1 MWHPPESIRH
11 KIPET
16 LWPTAEEAAR
26 ALLFQPITIGA
37 VELES
42 RTWVP
47 AMVPW
52 RATED
57 GLVTKANLDWYR
69 RFAEGQPGAIVVE
82 ATGVRDIPSGPLLRI
97 GHDRFIPGLRQL
109 VETVREASGGHTRLF
124 IQLIDF
130 LAVKRRP
137 EKAKFFERFLTI
149 SNHHRHALA
158 EATNETRWLEADD
171 RDVRAFLNSA
181 PDELLERVLDE
192 RELESLRFGYR
203 ERVTDTH
210 LAHIRELPQ
219 VLPDIFA
226 SAALRA
232 REAGFDGVE
241 LHYAHAYTMASFL
254 SALNTR
260 EDGYGGARE
269 NRVRLPL
276 EVYSAVRER
285 VGDDYTVGVR
295 FLGDEVIEGGN
306 RIDDAV
312 YFGVEFARAG
322 FDYLSISKGGKFEDA
337 KQPKVG
343 QAVYPYTGQSGYEC
357 MPTVISD
364 ERGPFSRS
372 VPLVAAIKRAVNDAG
387 FITPL
392 VATGGIATFEQAE
405 GILQRH
411 EADIA
416 GFARQAL
423 ADPDWFLKV
432 KTGRGTEVRRCT
444 YTNYC
449 EGLDQSHKQVT
460 CKLWDRGQLDEPEI
474 PLSDDGRRRLVAPD
488 WKRAERTNRRLD

>member
-1 MWHPPESIRH
+1 MWHPENPIRH
-11 KIPET
+11 SIPET
-16 LWPTAEEAAR
+16 RWPTAQEAAQSF
-26 ALLFQPITIGA
+26 LFQPIRIGPIN
-37 VELES
+37 LES

-57 GLVTKANLDWYR
+57 GFVTKANLDWYK
-69 RFAEGQPGAIVVE
+69 RFAEGQPGALVVE
-82 ATGVRDIPSGPLLRI
+82 ATGVRDIASGPLLRI
-97 GHDRFIPGLRQL
+97 GHDRYIPGLREL
-109 VETVREASGGHTRLF
+109 VETVREASNGQTRLF
-124 IQLIDF
+124 IQIIDF
-130 LAVKRRP
+130 LSVKRRP
-137 EKAKFFERFLTI
+137 EKSKFFERFLTL
-149 SNHHRHALA
+149 SEHHRQSLA
-158 EATNETRWLEADD
+158 EATGEARWLDEDE
-171 RDVRAFLNSA
+171 REVRSFLNAA
-181 PDELLERVLDE
+181 PDELLERVLSE

-210 LAHIRELPQ
+210 LPHVRELPQ
-219 VLPDIFA
+219 VLPEIFA
-226 SAALRA
+226 DAALRA

-254 SALNTR
+254 SARNER

-276 EVYSAVRER
+276 EVYGAVRER
-285 VGDDYTVGVR
+285 VGHDYVVGVR
-295 FLGDEVIEGGN
+295 FLSDEVIEGGN

-337 KQPKVG
+337 KQPKIG
-343 QAVYPYTGQSGYEC
+343 QAVYPYTGRSGYEC

-372 VPLVAAIKRAVNDAG
+372 VPLVAAIKREVNAAG
-387 FITPL
+387 FTTPL
-392 VATGGIATFEQAE
+392 VAAGGITTYEQAE
-405 GILQRH
+405 GILQRG

-432 KTGRGTEVRRCT
+432 RLGQGSNVRRCT

-449 EGLDQSHKQVT
+449 EALDQMHKQVT
-460 CKLWDRGQLDEPEI
+460 CKLWDRLDLDEPEVS
-474 PLSDDGRRRLVAPD
+474 LSSDGRRRLLPPG
-488 WKRAERTNRRLD
+488 WKNEDKNGD

>member
-1 MWHPPESIRH
+1 M
-11 KIPET
+11 IPEAR
-16 LWPTAEEAAR
+16 WPTAEEAAR
-26 ALLFQPITIGA
+26 SLLFRPISVGPIT
-37 VELES
+37 LSS

-57 GLVTKANLDWYR
+57 GFVTKENLDWYR

-97 GHDRFIPGLRQL
+97 GHDRFIPGLRKL
-109 VETVREASGGHTRLF
+109 VEAVREASNGQTKLF
-124 IQLIDF
+124 IQIIDF

-137 EKAKFFERFLTI
+137 EKAKFFERFLAL
-149 SNHHRHALA
+149 SERHRRMLA
-158 EATNETRWLEADD
+158 EAIGDERWLDARE
-171 RDVRAFLNSA
+171 REVREFLKSA
-181 PDELLERVLDE
+181 PDELLDRVLDE

-203 ERVTDTH
+203 ERVTDTE
-210 LAHIRELPQ
+210 LPHIRDLPQ
-219 VLPDIFA
+219 VLPEIFA
-226 SAALRA
+226 AAALRA
-232 REAGFDGVE
+232 RLAGFDGVE

-260 EDGYGGARE
+260 DDGYGGARE

-295 FLGDEVIEGGN
+295 FLGDEVIEGGS
-306 RIDDAV
+306 RLDDAV
-312 YFGVEFARAG
+312 YFGMEFACAG

-364 ERGPFSRS
+364 ARGPFGRS
-372 VPLVAAIKRAVNDAG
+372 VPLVAAIKRAVNQAG
-387 FITPL
+387 YTTPL
-392 VATGGIATFEQAE
+392 VVTGGIATFEQAE
-405 GILQRH
+405 GILQRG

-432 KTGRGTEVRRCT
+432 KTGRGAEVRRCT

-449 EGLDQSHKQVT
+449 EALDQMHKQVT
-460 CKLWDRGQLDEPEI
+460 CKLWDRVELDEPDI
-474 PLSDDGRRRLVAPD
+474 PLSEDGRRRLVPPD
-488 WKRAERTNRRLD
+488 WKRADEF

>member
-1 MWHPPESIRH
+1 MWHPENPIRH
-11 KIPET
+11 QIPET
-16 LWPTAEEAAR
+16 RWPEAKEAAQS
-26 ALLFQPITIGA
+26 LLYQPLKRGNLSM
-37 VELES
+37 EN

-52 RATED
+52 RATDD
-57 GLVTKANLDWYR
+57 GFVTKANLDWYR
-69 RFAEGQPGAIVVE
+69 RFAEGQPGALVVE
-82 ATGVRDIPSGPLLRI
+82 ATGVRDIASGPLLRI
-97 GHDRFIPGLRQL
+97 GHDRYIPGLREL
-109 VETVREASGGHTRLF
+109 VDTVREASGGQTRLF
-124 IQLIDF
+124 IQIIDF
-130 LAVKRRP
+130 LSVKRRP
-137 EKAKFFERFLTI
+137 DKSRFFERFLVLTER
-149 SNHHRHALA
+149 HRQALF
-158 EATNETRWLEADD
+158 EATGEAGWLDEDEKAV
-171 RDVRAFLNSA
+171 RDFLCAA
-181 PDELLERVLDE
+181 PDELLERILDE

-210 LAHIRELPQ
+210 LPHINELPR
-219 VLPDIFA
+219 VLPEIFA
-226 SAALRA
+226 AAAYRA

-254 SALNTR
+254 SARNNR
-260 EDGYGGARE
+260 EDGYGGVRE

-285 VGDDYTVGVR
+285 VGNDYVVGVR
-295 FLGDEVIEGGN
+295 FLSDEVIEGGN
-306 RIDDAV
+306 RVDDAA

-343 QAVYPYTGQSGYEC
+343 QAVYPYTGRSGYEC

-364 ERGPFSRS
+364 ARGPFSRS
-372 VPLVAAIKRAVNDAG
+372 VPLVSAIKRAVNEAG
-387 FITPL
+387 FTTPL
-392 VATGGIATFEQAE
+392 VAAGGITTFEQAE
-405 GILQRH
+405 TILRRG

-432 KTGRGTEVRRCT
+432 KLGQGRTVRRCT

-449 EGLDQSHKQVT
+449 EGLDQMHKQVT
-460 CKLWDRGQLDEPEI
+460 CKLWDHLDMNEPRI
-474 PLSDDGRRRLVAPD
+474 ALSSDGKRRLLPPR
-488 WKRAERTNRRLD
+488 WKKEEEGISDK